1 MPLFCSS
8 CNAPSPSEARFCRL
22 CGAPLKT
29 TSGASGPVSP
39 LAQTVPLSAEPR
51 TTDGL
56 PGDDPRRGAD
66 TVRVSNGDLDA
77 ILQGRHVAPP
87 RAAAAHDD
95 EGTSAPLPEG
105 HFAAPTTSSLVMP
118 APAAPQNKLPG
129 KKRWWPIVLVSLVLV
144 ALAGALL
151 IYYFGHRGSN
161 TGNEPAVV
169 TTDQSRTIEAQLA
182 DARSFL
188 STGNIDEAANKLHS
202 VIDLDPSNVE
212 AHRLLG
218 QALMRKGLRRQA
230 IDEYF
235 IAAQKDPKDLPTLH
249 ALASLQF
256 QEHLYADAVDSYRRL
271 IAAMGE
277 ASLASQDQL
286 DYADSLRFAGY
297 TEDARNEYQK
307 VIATAPEDIVG
318 TAKKH
323 LAQLPAPTATS
334 TQVNTRASATTTPGT
349 TGSTISAVP
358 TPTVH
363 VPVIAKPSP
372 SPAQSNPD
380 AEYSQGVS
388 IVGGRD
394 PKNIPRADLLRALA
408 ILQRASRGG
417 QHRAQA
423 QSLAE
428 RLGQEFD
435 RRRRLG
441 IQ

>member
-1 MPLFCSS
+1 M
-8 CNAPSPSEARFCRL
+8 
-22 CGAPLKT
+22 KT

-39 LAQTVPLSAEPR
+39 LAQTVPLAADPR

-56 PGDDPRRGAD
+56 PGEDPRRSAD

-77 ILQGRHVAPP
+77 ILQGRHVAQP
-87 RAAAAHDD
+87 RTAAVKDGD
-95 EGTSAPLPEG
+95 GSSAPLPDG

-118 APAAPQNKLPG
+118 AKAGAQKNVPS
-129 KKRWWPIVLVSLVLV
+129 KKRWWPIVLVSLFLV

-151 IYYFGHRGSN
+151 IYYFTHRGR
-161 TGNEPAVV
+161 GGEPAVV
-169 TTDQSRTIEAQLA
+169 TTDQSRTVESQLA
-182 DARSFL
+182 EARSFL
-188 STGNIDEAANKLHS
+188 AAGNIDEAANRLHS

-277 ASLASQDQL
+277 ATLAPQDQL
-286 DYADSLRFAGY
+286 DYADALRFAGY

-307 VIATAPEDIVG
+307 VIATAPPDIVA

-334 TQVNTRASATTTPGT
+334 TQGDTRPSTTGTPGT
-349 TGSTISAVP
+349 TSGSTTSAVP
-358 TPTVH
+358 APTTQ
-363 VPVIAKPSP
+363 VPATAKPSP

-380 AEYSQGVS
+380 ADYSLGVS

-394 PKNIPRADLLRALA
+394 PKNIPRADLLRALG

>member
-39 LAQTVPLSAEPR
+39 LAQTVPLAADPR

-56 PGDDPRRGAD
+56 PGEDPRRSAD

-77 ILQGRHVAPP
+77 ILEGRHVGQP
-87 RAAAAHDD
+87 RPAAANDRD
-95 EGTSAPLPEG
+95 GTSAPLPEG

-118 APAAPQNKLPG
+118 AQSAAQNKVPH
-129 KKRWWPIVLVSLVLV
+129 KKRWWPILLVSLLLV

-151 IYYFGHRGSN
+151 IYYFTHRRS
-161 TGNEPAVV
+161 TVAEPPVV
-169 TTDQSRTIEAQLA
+169 ATDQNRTVELQLA
-182 DARSFL
+182 EARSLL
-188 STGNIDEAANKLHS
+188 SSGSIDEAANKLHS

-235 IAAQKDPKDLPTLH
+235 IAAQKDPQDLPTLH

-277 ASLASQDQL
+277 ATLASQDEL

-323 LAQLPAPTATS
+323 LAQLPAATATS
-334 TQVNTRASATTTPGT
+334 TPSNTSASATGTPGRT
-349 TGSTISAVP
+349 NGSTTSAVP
-358 TPTVH
+358 APTAK
-363 VPVIAKPSP
+363 VPVTAKPSP
-372 SPAQSNPD
+372 SPAQANPD
-380 AEYSQGVS
+380 ADYSLGVS
-388 IVGGRD
+388 IVRGRD
-394 PKNIPRADLLRALA
+394 PRNMPRAELLRALE
-408 ILQRASRGG
+408 IFQRASRGG
-417 QHRAQA
+417 PHRAQA